1 MSNNIRSVHIYFA
14 SDFILVRRGKDVGI
28 VDGWAER
35 RCKRIVIICLQPSTT
50 PVHYPSSLSRL
61 GERWRYKSFI
71 M

>member
-28 VDGWAER
+28 VDGWLRSA
-35 RCKRIVIICLQPSTT
+35 RIFPAINALHPSTT

-61 GERWRYKSFI
+61 GEFLAYKSFI